1 MAFRKEFQT
10 DGAKKIKFTSSPTV
24 KVLLLSAT
32 FSTSSQLIIFLCQ
45 VSLSKIR
52 VIGSPH

>member
-1 MAFRKEFQT
+1 MAFQKEFQT
-10 DGAKKIKFTSSPTV
+10 DGAKKTKFTSSPTV

-32 FSTSSQLIIFLCQ
+32 FSTSSRLIISLCQ
-45 VSLSKIR
+45 VSLSKTR